1 MNILLVGNYAA
12 DRQQSMQRYANMLAD
27 ELKKRGDEARVIRPT
42 RRLLPEGW
50 SSQRG
55 LGKWIGYID
64 KFVLFPAEL
73 RRLARS
79 ADVVHICDHS
89 NAMYIEAVRKRP
101 HVVTCHDVLTIQS
114 ALAISTATRVS
125 ATGKLLQR
133 WILRGLNRAQYVVC
147 VSRLTQRDLLQL
159 SSLVPQRMRVIH
171 QALNYP
177 YRKMPEAD
185 ARNRIQALGLQAD
198 AHFFIHVGA
207 NMQRKNRLGVIEMY
221 AAVVRKTG
229 DIDTSLVFVGE
240 PLDDAC
246 TACAVALGVARRI
259 TVLEDVDNE
268 DLCALYSVARAL
280 IFPSFYEGF
289 GWPIIEAQAC
299 GCPVFTSNR
308 EPMMEVGGVGAVYVD
323 PEDAEAAADVIAA
336 HLPRADDMIACGTHN
351 VAQFTSDA
359 MIDAY
364 LNTYASLLPR
374 ARSATLAV
382 RAKHDSIEEF
392 RP

>member
-1 MNILLVGNYAA
+1 
-12 DRQQSMQRYANMLAD
+12 
-27 ELKKRGDEARVIRPT
+27 
-42 RRLLPEGW
+42 
-50 SSQRG
+50 
-55 LGKWIGYID
+55 
-64 KFVLFPAEL
+64 
-73 RRLARS
+73 
-79 ADVVHICDHS
+79 
-89 NAMYIEAVRKRP
+89 VRKRP

-114 ALAISTATRVS
+114 SLGISTAATVS
-125 ATGKLLQR
+125 AAGKLLQR

-185 ARNRIQALGLQAD
+185 ARNRIQALGLPAD

-207 NMQRKNRLGVIEMY
+207 NMKRKNRLGVIEMY

-240 PLDDAC
+240 PLDNAC

-259 TVLEDVDNE
+259 TVLEDVGNE

-299 GCPVFTSNR
+299 GCPVFTSDR

-336 HLPRADDMIACGTHN
+336 HLQRADDMIARGTHN

-364 LNTYASLLPR
+364 LDTYASLLPR
-374 ARSATLAV
+374 ARSATDAV
-382 RAKHDSIEEF
+382 RAKRDSIEEL
-392 RP
+392 RS

>member
-1 MNILLVGNYAA
+1 
-12 DRQQSMQRYANMLAD
+12 
-27 ELKKRGDEARVIRPT
+27 
-42 RRLLPEGW
+42 
-50 SSQRG
+50 
-55 LGKWIGYID
+55 
-64 KFVLFPAEL
+64 
-73 RRLARS
+73 
-79 ADVVHICDHS
+79 
-89 NAMYIEAVRKRP
+89 
-101 HVVTCHDVLTIQS
+101 
-114 ALAISTATRVS
+114 
-125 ATGKLLQR
+125 
-133 WILRGLNRAQYVVC
+133 
-147 VSRLTQRDLLQL
+147 
-159 SSLVPQRMRVIH
+159 
-171 QALNYP
+171 
-177 YRKMPEAD
+177 MPEAD